1 MTTAS
6 DGRWHLGMGDPTLV
20 GGVTVVVY
28 AFAFFFCFAVV
39 RREQMHAARQFWL
52 IVSLLVFSLGVNK
65 QLDLQTW
72 FTEFG
77 RDTAMSQGWY
87 AYRRVA
93 QTVFIAGLLL
103 LSLFCA
109 MGMVRLARLADRYA
123 VRAALGGALLLAFVL
138 LRATSFHHIDV
149 VLGLEVAESVTFN
162 AMLELSGVCLVGW
175 AACGRLWDVGS
186 KRR

>member
-1 MTTAS
+1 MI
-6 DGRWHLGMGDPTLV
+6 DRRWHPGIGDPTLI
-20 GGVTVVVY
+20 GWVTVVAY
-28 AFAFFFCFAVV
+28 GFAFLFCAAVV
-39 RREQMHAARQFWL
+39 RREPIGVGHRFWY
-52 IVSLLVFSLGVNK
+52 IVSILMLCLGINK

-93 QTVFIAGLLL
+93 QIVFIAGLLL
-103 LSLFCA
+103 LSLSCA
-109 MGMVRLARLADRYA
+109 VGMLRWARLADRYA
-123 VRAALGGALLLAFVL
+123 VRAAVGVALLLAFVL
-138 LRATSFHHIDV
+138 MRATSFHHIDA

-162 AMLELSGVCLVGW
+162 AALELSGVCLVGW
-175 AACGRLWDVGS
+175 AACGRLWDVGP